1 MKSEQEIIEDLKNW
15 KDLIKPYAT
24 PEVKLARKEVWKTV
38 LPFVLLFITA
48 AIIYEFTFW
57 GAIAVCFLAGAVR

>member
-1 MKSEQEIIEDLKNW
+1 MRGEQNIINDLKNW

-38 LPFVLLFITA
+38 LPFGLLFIAA
-48 AIIYEFTFW
+48 AIVYEF
-57 GAIAVCFLAGAVR
+57 